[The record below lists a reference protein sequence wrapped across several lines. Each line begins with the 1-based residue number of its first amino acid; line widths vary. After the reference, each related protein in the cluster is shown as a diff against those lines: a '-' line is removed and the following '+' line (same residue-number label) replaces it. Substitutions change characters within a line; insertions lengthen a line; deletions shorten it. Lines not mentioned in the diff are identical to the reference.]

1 MLRKALALAAALGL
15 ASFAVPAAAA
25 TTSLEPKEIHWG
37 FEGPFGTFDQEQ
49 LQRGY
54 KVYHEVCSA
63 CHAMSLMHYYDLG
76 ANGGPFADEKY
87 KNPNDNPRV
96 KAIVAEIKVADI
108 DPDTGDSIQRTAT
121 TSDPFKSPFANEAA
135 ARASNGGALPPD
147 LSTIVKAREGGP
159 QYVYSILTGYRAP
172 PTGMTVPPGKYY
184 NPYMPGD
191 MGSYWSGPKDKV
203 PEGGFI
209 AMPFQLTPERVTF
222 DDGVKSTTEQQAQDV
237 VAFLTWVSDPH
248 QVERK
253 KTGFAVVIYLLLL
266 SGIVYASYRRVWRKV
281 GH

>member
-1 MLRKALALAAALGL
+1 MLCKAIALAAALGVV
-15 ASFAVPAAAA
+15 SFALPAAAA
-25 TTSLEPKEIHWG
+25 TTSEELKPASWG

-87 KNPNDNPRV
+87 KNPNENPRV
-96 KAIVAEIKVADI
+96 KAIVAEIKVTDI

-147 LSTIVKAREGGP
+147 LSTIIKAREDGP
-159 QYVYSILTGYRAP
+159 RYVYSILTGYVPAP
-172 PTGMTVPPGKYY
+172 AGLTVPPGKYY

-191 MGSYWSGPKDKV
+191 LGSYWSGPKDKT
-203 PEGGFI
+203 PKGAFI
-209 AMPFQLTPERVTF
+209 AMPFQLTPDRVTF
-222 DDGVKSTTEQQAQDV
+222 DDGVKSTTEQEAKDV

-266 SGIVYASYRRVWRKV
+266 AGIVYASYRRVWRKV